1 MSRIPKERDVMK
13 GFDML
18 MKIDTAR
25 PYSEVAKEWNKYVKY
40 TRRYD
45 SVLYFDLVENIFKE
59 DKEFERDMNFKLELI
74 EQTLIVGQYIREA

>member
-1 MSRIPKERDVMK
+1 MKIPKEKDVMK
-13 GFDML
+13 GFKML

-45 SVLYFDLVENIFKE
+45 SVLYFELVEKIFKE

-74 EQTLIVGQYIREA
+74 EQTLIVGQYVREA

>member
-1 MSRIPKERDVMK
+1 MKIPKEKDVMK
-13 GFDML
+13 GFNML

-45 SVLYFDLVENIFKE
+45 SVVYFDLVEKIFKE
-59 DKEFERDMNFKLELI
+59 DEEFERDVNFKLELI
-74 EQTLIVGQYIREA
+74 EQTLIVGQYVREA

>member
-1 MSRIPKERDVMK
+1 
-13 GFDML
+13 ML

-40 TRRYD
+40 VRRYD
-45 SVLYFDLVENIFKE
+45 SILYFDLVEKILKE

-74 EQTLIVGQYIREA
+74 EQTLIVGQYIREV

>member
-1 MSRIPKERDVMK
+1 MSRMPKERDVMK
-13 GFDML
+13 GFNML

-25 PYSEVAKEWNKYVKY
+25 PYSEVAKEWNKYVKC

>member
-1 MSRIPKERDVMK
+1 MNKIPKERDVMK
-13 GFDML
+13 GFNML

-40 TRRYD
+40 VRRYD
-45 SVLYFDLVENIFKE
+45 SVLYFDLVEKILKE